1 MILIDKKN
9 VHRLHKIAEK
19 HFYGTIEVM
28 QEEIQKPKKSL
39 AYRISQWNRARKFR
53 LFLSIISPKKIESI
67 LDVGVNNEE
76 YSESDNYLEK
86 HYPFP
91 ESLTVAALG
100 DLSLFQERYP
110 NIRAVS
116 ADGRSLPFPDNAFD
130 IAYSNAVIEHV
141 GNSDDQQAFFH
152 ELVRV
157 SRRGYLTTPN
167 RYFPIEVH
175 TRIPLLHI
183 LLPKKHFDA
192 FLSSIGKSWATGEYM
207 NLLSKSDL
215 ASIARSIPL
224 TSYRIIPNR
233 FCGIPLTFTLVWKK

>member
-1 MILIDKKN
+1 MHGEIL
-9 VHRLHKIAEK
+9 
-19 HFYGTIEVM
+19 
-28 QEEIQKPKKSL
+28 KPKKSL
-39 AYRISQWNRARKFR
+39 AYRISEWNRSRKFR
-53 LFLSIISPKKIESI
+53 LFFDTLSPKKTESI

-91 ESLTVAALG
+91 ENLTAVALG

-110 NIRAVS
+110 NIRTVS

-141 GNSDDQQAFFH
+141 GDSDNQQTFFH

-167 RYFPIEVH
+167 RHFPIEVH

-183 LLPKKHFDA
+183 LFPKKHFDA
-192 FLSSIGKSWATGEYM
+192 FLSLIGKSWATGDYM
-207 NLLSKSDL
+207 NLLSKNDL
-215 ASIARSIPL
+215 DRIARSIPL
-224 TSYRIIPNR
+224 TSYQIIPNR
-233 FCGIPLTFTLVWKK
+233 FCGIPLTFTFIWKK